1 MQYLQMQFPAL
12 GSSDTNEDGFG
23 HIEDTADHLENGEKN
38 DDDESLKKQISDMN
52 LIKQQLV
59 ETKAKL
65 RLEEKNA
72 RTALRK
78 LEHVEKV
85 ASQRIVESMPGAN
98 FDDDSNHLAMLLATV
113 LERDDFEYDED
124 EDKVEPKVEEEFL
137 KRIEEN
143 CRDLPDNE
151 QKLTMVR
158 NKVLDKMK
166 RTLRRERLSSSGSV
180 SSLGSRTSSRTRLR
194 SKEEDP
200 ENEPAPK
207 HSKHQPAAKPSVQLS
222 RLPGPVQ
229 NP

>member
-1 MQYLQMQFPAL
+1 MQC
-12 GSSDTNEDGFG
+12 
-23 HIEDTADHLENGEKN
+23 
-38 DDDESLKKQISDMN
+38 
-52 LIKQQLV
+52 
-59 ETKAKL
+59 
-65 RLEEKNA
+65 
-72 RTALRK
+72 
-78 LEHVEKV
+78 
-85 ASQRIVESMPGAN
+85 AN

-180 SSLGSRTSSRTRLR
+180 SSLGSRTSSRTR
-194 SKEEDP
+194 
-200 ENEPAPK
+200 
-207 HSKHQPAAKPSVQLS
+207 
-222 RLPGPVQ
+222 
-229 NP
+229 

>member
-1 MQYLQMQFPAL
+1 
-12 GSSDTNEDGFG
+12 
-23 HIEDTADHLENGEKN
+23 
-38 DDDESLKKQISDMN
+38 MN

-143 CRDLPDNE
+143 CRDLTDNE

-194 SKEEDP
+194 SKDEDP
-200 ENEPAPK
+200 EIEPAPK
-207 HSKHQPAAKPSVQLS
+207 HSKPQPDSKPSGQLS
-222 RLPGPVQ
+222 RLPGPVLH